1 VTIERARLIRR
12 DWLIVAFGLTGLP
25 AAAHHSGAQ
34 YDYAQHIT
42 VSGVVT
48 KMDWAN
54 PHSRLYVEGQEGG
67 SEEVQWQFDL
77 PSVNRLVRLG
87 WTRHALNA
95 GDKVTVICAPLRG
108 TPHVAWA
115 VNVLDAS
122 GKKLFVGSPTG
133 VSTP

>member
-1 VTIERARLIRR
+1 MSHR
-12 DWLIVAFGLTGLP
+12 WLIIAFALLGLP

-34 YDYAQHIT
+34 YDHTQFIT

-48 KMDWAN
+48 KMEWAN
-54 PHSRLYVEGQEGG
+54 PHSRLYVEGQDG
-67 SEEVQWQFDL
+67 SNDEAKWQIDL

-115 VNVLDAS
+115 INVLDAT
-122 GKKLFVGSPTG
+122 GKKLFVGSAAGT
-133 VSTP
+133 

>member
-1 VTIERARLIRR
+1 VVERARLRR
-12 DWLIVAFGLTGLP
+12 RTWLILAGALIGLP

-34 YDYAQHIT
+34 YDHAQLIT

-48 KMDWAN
+48 KMEWTN
-54 PHSRLYVEGQEGG
+54 PHSHLYVEGPDGS
-67 SEEVQWQFDL
+67 SEEAQWQIDL

-108 TPHVAWA
+108 TQHVAWA
-115 VNVLDAS
+115 VNVLDAG
-122 GKKLFVGSPTG
+122 GKKLFVGPAAGASQ
-133 VSTP
+133 

>member
-1 VTIERARLIRR
+1 MGRN
-12 DWLIVAFGLTGLP
+12 WLIVVFVLIALP
-25 AAAHHSGAQ
+25 VAAHHSGAQ
-34 YDYAQHIT
+34 YDHTQLIT

-48 KMDWAN
+48 KMEWAN
-54 PHSRLYVEGQEGG
+54 PHSRLYVEGQGATRAEAR
-67 SEEVQWQFDL
+67 WQFDL

-122 GKKLFVGSPTG
+122 GKKLFVGPAAGTSQ
-133 VSTP
+133 

>member
-1 VTIERARLIRR
+1 MRWT
-12 DWLIVAFGLTGLP
+12 WLIVALALTGLP

-34 YDYAQHIT
+34 YDHTQLIT

-48 KMDWAN
+48 KMEWAN
-54 PHSRLYVEGQEGG
+54 PHSRLFVEGQGG
-67 SEEVQWQFDL
+67 SSEAAPWQFDL

-95 GDKVTVICAPLRG
+95 GDKITVIGAPLRG

-122 GKKLFVGSPTG
+122 GKKLFVGSAAG
-133 VSTP
+133 NSQ

>member
-1 VTIERARLIRR
+1 MMERAGPLRWT
-12 DWLIVAFGLTGLP
+12 WLIVALALIGLP
-25 AAAHHSGAQ
+25 AAAHHSGAL
-34 YDYAQHIT
+34 YDHTQLIT

-48 KMDWAN
+48 KMEWAN
-54 PHSRLYVEGQEGG
+54 PHSRLFVEGQGG
-67 SEEVQWQFDL
+67 SSEAVQWQFDL

-95 GDKVTVICAPLRG
+95 GDKITVIGAPLRG

-122 GKKLFVGSPTG
+122 GKKLFVGAAAGNSQ
-133 VSTP
+133 

>member
-1 VTIERARLIRR
+1 MIERAGLLRRIGLLVALALI
-12 DWLIVAFGLTGLP
+12 GLP

-34 YDYAQHIT
+34 YDHTQLIT

-48 KMDWAN
+48 KMEWAN
-54 PHSRLYVEGQEGG
+54 PHSHLYVEGPGG
-67 SEEVQWQFDL
+67 SSQEAQWQIDL

-95 GDKVTVICAPLRG
+95 GDKVTVIGAPLRG

-122 GKKLFVGSPTG
+122 GKKLFAGSADGT
-133 VSTP
+133 SH

>member
-1 VTIERARLIRR
+1 MIERASLMTRN
-12 DWLIVAFGLTGLP
+12 WLIVAFALISLP

-34 YDYAQHIT
+34 YDHTQLIT

-48 KMDWAN
+48 KMEWAN
-54 PHSRLYVEGQEGG
+54 PHSRLYVEGQAGN
-67 SEEVQWQFDL
+67 SEESQWQIDL

-95 GDKVTVICAPLRG
+95 GDKVTVIGAPLRG
-108 TPHVAWA
+108 TPRVAWA

-122 GKKLFVGSPTG
+122 GKKLFVGSATANPQ
-133 VSTP
+133 

>member
-1 VTIERARLIRR
+1 MVERAKLMRR
-12 DWLIVAFGLTGLP
+12 TLLIVVFALIGLP

-34 YDYAQHIT
+34 YDHAQRIT

-48 KMDWAN
+48 KMEWAN
-54 PHSRLYVEGQEGG
+54 PHSRLYVAGQDSS
-67 SEEVQWQFDL
+67 SEEAQWQFDL

-95 GDKVTVICAPLRG
+95 GDKVTVIGAPLRG

-115 VNVLDAS
+115 VNVLDGS
-122 GKKLFVGSPTG
+122 GKKLFVGSTSG
-133 VSTP
+133 TSQ

>member
-1 VTIERARLIRR
+1 MSHR
-12 DWLIVAFGLTGLP
+12 WLIIAFALLGLP

-34 YDYAQHIT
+34 YDHTQLIT

-48 KMDWAN
+48 KMEWAN
-54 PHSRLYVEGQEGG
+54 PHSRLYVEGQDG
-67 SEEVQWQFDL
+67 SHDEAKWQIDL

-115 VNVLDAS
+115 INVLDAT
-122 GKKLFVGSPTG
+122 GKKLFVGSAAGT
-133 VSTP
+133 

>member
-1 VTIERARLIRR
+1 MSHR
-12 DWLIVAFGLTGLP
+12 WLIIAFALLGLP

-34 YDYAQHIT
+34 YDHTQLIK

-48 KMDWAN
+48 KMEWAN
-54 PHSRLYVEGQEGG
+54 PHSRLYVEGQDG
-67 SEEVQWQFDL
+67 SNDEAKWQIDL

-115 VNVLDAS
+115 INVLDAT
-122 GKKLFVGSPTG
+122 GKKLFVGSAAGT
-133 VSTP
+133 

>member
-1 VTIERARLIRR
+1 MGRN
-12 DWLIVAFGLTGLP
+12 WLMVAFALMALP

-34 YDYAQHIT
+34 YDHTQVLT

-48 KMDWAN
+48 KMEWAN
-54 PHSRLYVEGQEGG
+54 PHSRLYVEGQGG
-67 SEEVQWQFDL
+67 SSEEALWQFDL

-108 TPHVAWA
+108 TQHVAWA
-115 VNVLDAS
+115 VNVLDAG
-122 GKKLFVGSPTG
+122 GKKLFVGPAAGASQ
-133 VSTP
+133 

>member
-1 VTIERARLIRR
+1 MSHR
-12 DWLIVAFGLTGLP
+12 WLIIAFALLGLP

-34 YDYAQHIT
+34 YDHTQLIT

-48 KMDWAN
+48 KMEWAN
-54 PHSRLYVEGQEGG
+54 PHSRLYVEGQDG
-67 SEEVQWQFDL
+67 SNDEAKWQIDL

-115 VNVLDAS
+115 INVLDAT
-122 GKKLFVGSPTG
+122 GKKLFVGSAAGT
-133 VSTP
+133 

>member
-1 VTIERARLIRR
+1 MRR
-12 DWLIVAFGLTGLP
+12 NWLMVAFALIGLP

-34 YDYAQHIT
+34 YDYTQRIT

-48 KMDWAN
+48 KMEWAN
-54 PHSRLYVEGQEGG
+54 PHSRLYVEGPDGS
-67 SEEVQWQFDL
+67 SEEGHWQFDL

-95 GDKVTVICAPLRG
+95 GDKVTVIGAPLRG

-115 VNVLDAS
+115 INVLDAG
-122 GKKLFVGSPTG
+122 GKKLFVGSPAGT
-133 VSTP
+133 SQ